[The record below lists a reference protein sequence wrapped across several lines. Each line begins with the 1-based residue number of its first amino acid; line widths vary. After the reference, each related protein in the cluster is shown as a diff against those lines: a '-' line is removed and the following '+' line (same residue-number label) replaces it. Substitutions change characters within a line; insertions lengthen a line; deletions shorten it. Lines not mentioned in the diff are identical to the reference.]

1 MYLLS
6 FALVIKS
13 FGVSV
18 CSGESGS
25 ESSSEGSEGNSQN
38 VSSASSFL
46 LCMHYVYTRIIA
58 KENLQYLF
66 WISIEDLPPDIVV
79 QLNILCLLSKYFRPH

>member
-1 MYLLS
+1 VSILP

-38 VSSASSFL
+38 VSSAPSLL
-46 LCMHYVYTRIIA
+46 LCMHYVYTRIVA
-58 KENLQYLF
+58 KENLQYPF
-66 WISIEDLPPDIVV
+66 GNPSKI
-79 QLNILCLLSKYFRPH
+79 CLLILLSN

>member
-58 KENLQYLF
+58 QENLQHF
-66 WISIEDLPPDIVV
+66 FCISIEVLPLDIVV
-79 QLNILCLLSKYFRPH
+79 QLNMLCL